1 MLDHMLF
8 DMKKW
13 FSPNG
18 MVINADGL
26 DYQALPE
33 RIRIAKGTKIAVVYG
48 QIRDGEETGSDAWL
62 QADVTG
68 KAYGFTRATNI
79 NGISENSSFMFT
91 LDEDYLDRVGLLKDE
106 QGENIFDFSGLKVDC
121 DKCQII
127 SGNKVSL

>member
-26 DYQALPE
+26 DYYALPE
-33 RIRIAKGTKIAVVYG
+33 RIRIAKGTKISVGYG
-48 QIRDGEETGSDAWL
+48 QNKNGEEFSGDAWL
-62 QADVTG
+62 QADVIG
-68 KAYGFTRATNI
+68 EVYGVTRATKF

-91 LDEDYLDRVGLLKDE
+91 FDQRKYYEALKDE
-106 QGENIFDFSGLKVDC
+106 DGEYIYNYGNLNVDC

-127 SGNKVSL
+127 SGR

>member
-26 DYQALPE
+26 DYYALPE
-33 RIRIAKGTKIAVVYG
+33 RIRIAKGTKISVGEG
-48 QIRDGEETGSDAWL
+48 QIRDGESFAGDAWL
-62 QADVTG
+62 QADVIG
-68 KAYGFTRATNI
+68 EVYGFTKATNI
-79 NGISENSSFMFT
+79 DGISENSSFMFT
-91 LDEDYLDRVGLLKDE
+91 LDEDYHQRVGLLKDE
-106 QGENIFDFSGLKVDC
+106 QGENIFNFSLLKVDC

-127 SGNKVSL
+127 SGK

>member
-26 DYQALPE
+26 DYYALPE
-33 RIRIAKGTKIAVVYG
+33 RIRIAKGTKISIVYG
-48 QIRDGEETGSDAWL
+48 HLENGEETGGDAWL
-62 QADVTG
+62 QADVIG
-68 KAYGFTRATNI
+68 NAYGFARATNI

-91 LDEDYLDRVGLLKDE
+91 LDEDYHQRVGLLKDE
-106 QGENIFDFSGLKVDC
+106 HGENIFNFSLLKVDW

-127 SGNKVSL
+127 SGR

>member
-26 DYQALPE
+26 DYYALPE
-33 RIRIAKGTKIAVVYG
+33 RIRIAKGTKISIVYG
-48 QIRDGEETGSDAWL
+48 QTGNGEEVGGDAWL
-62 QADVTG
+62 QADIIG
-68 KAYGFTRATNI
+68 EAYGVTRAGNI
-79 NGISENSSFMFT
+79 DGVPENSSFMFT
-91 LDEDYLDRVGLLKDE
+91 FDENKYYHVLKDE
-106 QGENIFDFSGLKVDC
+106 DGEYIHNVSFLRVDC

-127 SGNKVSL
+127 SEK

>member
-26 DYQALPE
+26 DYYALPE
-33 RIRIAKGTKIAVVYG
+33 RIRIAKGTKISVGYG
-48 QIRDGEETGSDAWL
+48 QIRNGEEFGGDAWL
-62 QADVTG
+62 QADVIGNVTG
-68 KAYGFTRATNI
+68 FIRATNI
-79 NGISENSSFMFT
+79 DGISFMFT
-91 LDEDYLDRVGLLKDE
+91 LDKDYLDRVGLLKDE
-106 QGENIFDFSGLKVDC
+106 HGENIFDYSLLTVDC

-127 SGNKVSL
+127 SGR

>member
-26 DYQALPE
+26 DYYAIPE
-33 RIRIAKGTKIAVVYG
+33 KIQIAKGTKISVGHG
-48 QIRDGEETGSDAWL
+48 QIKNGEEFGGDAWL

-68 KAYGFTRATNI
+68 NAYGVTRATNI
-79 NGISENSSFMFT
+79 DGISENSSFMFT
-91 LDEDYLDRVGLLKDE
+91 LDQRKYYEVLKDE
-106 QGENIFDFSGLKVDC
+106 DGEYIYNASLLRVDC

-127 SGNKVSL
+127 SGR

>member
-26 DYQALPE
+26 DYYALPE
-33 RIRIAKGTKIAVVYG
+33 RIRIAKGTKISVGYG
-48 QIRDGEETGSDAWL
+48 QIRDGEEFGGDAWL

-68 KAYGFTRATNI
+68 KAYGFTKAANI
-79 NGISENSSFMFT
+79 NGISENLSFMFT
-91 LDEDYLDRVGLLKDE
+91 LDKDYLQWGGLLKNED
-106 QGENIFDFSGLKVDC
+106 GEKIFNFSLLKVDC

-127 SGNKVSL
+127 SGK